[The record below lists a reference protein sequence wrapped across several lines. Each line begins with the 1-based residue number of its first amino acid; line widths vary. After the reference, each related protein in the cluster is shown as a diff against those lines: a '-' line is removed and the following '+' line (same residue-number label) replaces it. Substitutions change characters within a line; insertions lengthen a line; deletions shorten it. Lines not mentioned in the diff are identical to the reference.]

1 MIEERPA
8 SQGLRREERSKFFEP
23 QTSRETVLKR
33 SAP

>member
-8 SQGLRREERSKFFEP
+8 SQGLRREERSKCFKP
-23 QTSRETVLKR
+23 QTSSEMVLKR